1 MEYLPSTP
9 GFSREQDP
17 QVPADP
23 EPQDMSVSC
32 CHVAVIPRCSFPP
45 VSADGVRCPPS
56 ISAVDTAPGTVKGGP
71 PLSHEECWRSSQ
83 RSHNSLPQLLAYGY
97 WGHRTSVKGAPTQL
111 ASVCRKIWPGSVP
124 ALVRSSQTGRHAAAP
139 TVAGLASNRSVGIR
153 PRQCR
158 GTRPTKI

>member
-45 VSADGVRCPPS
+45 LSADGVRCPPS

-97 WGHRTSVKGAPTQL
+97 WGASHVGQRGSYPIGQCVSENL
-111 ASVCRKIWPGSVP
+111 ARKCSGPR
-124 ALVRSSQTGRHAAAP
+124 ALVSD
-139 TVAGLASNRSVGIR
+139 R
-153 PRQCR
+153 PARRRPHCR
-158 GTRPTKI
+158 GVSVQSKCGDSPATMSRHETH